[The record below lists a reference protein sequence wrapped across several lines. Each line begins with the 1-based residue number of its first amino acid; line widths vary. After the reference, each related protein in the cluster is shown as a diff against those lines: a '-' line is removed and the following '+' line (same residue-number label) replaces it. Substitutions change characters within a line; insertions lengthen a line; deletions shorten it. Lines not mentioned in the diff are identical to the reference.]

1 VRVITRRLPFFV
13 ATATI
18 VVASL
23 VASSCSSV
31 SDDAARVGDR
41 SLSSDE
47 LNDLIVGYE
56 KSTKGLE
63 AIVEGPQ
70 EADTVRNLLSTWVT
84 TSVLLDL
91 IAEADGEVTEEAL
104 ADTESMLNEQP
115 GFADADQK
123 VRELFILN
131 TAATATLARLLAP
144 ATSDLAATYEQGP
157 TVSGVVCVRAIL
169 SGTKESIDVAAF
181 RVASGEPFADVAAE
195 LSIDPSGAD
204 GGVLGGPDGSQ
215 CIEFASVM
223 ETVADEFVVALE
235 NTAIGQVST
244 AFEIPNVGWAILLQR
259 DFEEVGD
266 DVIALAG
273 SQLAA
278 SATIDAVRTAKVWVD
293 AEYGRWDPS
302 TSAVI
307 ALG

>member
-1 VRVITRRLPFFV
+1 MITRRFPLII
-13 ATATI
+13 ATATT
-18 VVASL
+18 VVTTL
-23 VASSCSSV
+23 LASSCSSI
-31 SDDAARVGDR
+31 SDDAARVGER
-41 SLSSDE
+41 TLSSEE

-70 EADTVRNLLSTWVT
+70 DAATAHDLLSTWVA
-84 TSVLLDL
+84 SSILLDL
-91 IAEADGEVTEEAL
+91 ISEAGGEVTAEAL
-104 ADTESMLNEQP
+104 DETASMLDEQA
-115 GFADADQK
+115 GFADVDPK

-144 ATSDLAATYEQGP
+144 ATSELAATYQQGP
-157 TVSGVVCVRAIL
+157 SASGVVCVRAIL
-169 SGTKESIDVAAF
+169 TDTKENIDLAAF
-181 RVASGEPFADVAAE
+181 RVASGESFADVAAE
-195 LSIDPSGAD
+195 VSIDPSGAD
-204 GGVLGGPDGSQ
+204 GGVLGGPDGNQ
-215 CIEFASVM
+215 CIDFASVV

-244 AFEIPNVGWAILLQR
+244 AFEIPNVGWAILQQR
-259 DFEEVGD
+259 DFDEVGD

-273 SQLAA
+273 NQLATL
-278 SATIDAVRTAKVWVD
+278 ATTDAVRTARVWID

-302 TSAVI
+302 TGTVV